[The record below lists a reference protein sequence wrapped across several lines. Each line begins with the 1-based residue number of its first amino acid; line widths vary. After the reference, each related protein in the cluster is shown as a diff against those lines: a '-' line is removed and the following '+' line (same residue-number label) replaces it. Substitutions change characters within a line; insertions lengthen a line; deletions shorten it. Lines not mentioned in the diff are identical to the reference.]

1 MQNNNE
7 KMFGVFSLYGTKE
20 WEKRFT
26 LSKSDSDQKNKQLK
40 TTYEVIDAEET
51 PIKTEKKNFVQL
63 KFNFE
68 KELHHE

>member
-51 PIKTEKKNFVQL
+51 PIR
-63 KFNFE
+63 
-68 KELHHE
+68 KELRHE